1 MLVAP
6 EHREK
11 LTNYC
16 LVKKVTQEVAVNEMI
31 GQALERMDQD
41 QALKAKLDKAKR
53 LKAELEAL

>member
-41 QALKAKLDKAKR
+41 PALKAKLDKAKR